1 MKTII
6 LGLGLMV
13 ANTSAVK
20 LDGIPKG
27 ALMQSN
33 PSHWRKPWPEGATD
47 NADGDAEVLDMFLH
61 KKKKEVKPK
70 VTYPWVFDE
79 DVIETGASL
88 DTAEKLVGTT
98 LSPKAVKDG
107 GLGMIFTYDNTKV
120 QNSDLRGTVLGP
132 LEWAKMREGK
142 L

>member
-1 MKTII
+1 
-6 LGLGLMV
+6 
-13 ANTSAVK
+13 
-20 LDGIPKG
+20 
-27 ALMQSN
+27 MQNN
-33 PSHWRKPWPEGATD
+33 PSHWRKAWPEGATD
-47 NADGDAEVLDMFLH
+47 NADGDAEVLEMFLH
-61 KKKKEVKPK
+61 KKKTAPKPK

-88 DTAEKLVGTT
+88 ETAENLVGSK
-98 LSPKAVKDG
+98 LSPKSVKDG

-120 QNSDLRGTVLGP
+120 QNSDLRGTPLGP